1 MFQVRALECCSQRP
15 LVPREHLLIQVKML
29 CFMLSDDHMIARLTV
44 DCSFHCRSRFFGP
57 LCRGV
62 SVKL

>member
-15 LVPREHLLIQVKML
+15 LVPREHLFIQVKML

-44 DCSFHCRSRFFGP
+44 AAHFTAGLDSLVR